1 MTEHSRATAIE
12 EGWAHNGAIKLHFL
26 HSSGRTPGLTPI
38 VFIAGVFGSAES
50 YRTEIEF
57 LAPRQCL
64 GISLR
69 GQGKSDAP
77 PSGYGLADFAADIHS
92 VVSYLGL
99 SGFVVMAYSRGVPCA
114 IRYCSEH
121 PQELRGLIVGDYPAR
136 LTRPTREWAERMRR
150 TLPAE
155 SIPSHVINALIDEA
169 QDIELWCELECLDFP
184 VLVLRGM
191 QQGALLSDQDVSLYL
206 AHLPRAE
213 VIEMHNSGHELW
225 MPDYSAFVRTVEAF
239 LREVDG
245 TSARSAG

>member
-12 EGWAHNGAIKLHFL
+12 EGWANNGAVKLHFL
-26 HSSGRTPGLTPI
+26 RSSGCTPGLTPI

-64 GISLR
+64 AVSLR

-77 PSGYGLADFAADIHS
+77 RSGYGLADFAADIHS
-92 VVSYLGL
+92 VVSYVGL
-99 SGFVVMAYSRGVPCA
+99 SGFVVMAYSRGVPYA

-136 LTRPTREWAERMRR
+136 LTKPTREWGERVRR
-150 TLPAE
+150 SLPVD
-155 SIPSHVINALIDEA
+155 PDYSHVIDALIDEA
-169 QDIELWCELECLDFP
+169 QDTELWNELECLDFP

-191 QQGALLSDQDVSLYL
+191 QQGALLSDQDASLYRT
-206 AHLPRAE
+206 HLSRVE
-213 VIEMHNSGHELW
+213 VIDMHDSGHELW
-225 MPDYSAFVRTVEAF
+225 KPDYSAFLRIIEAF

-245 TSARSAG
+245 TSA

>member
-1 MTEHSRATAIE
+1 MIEISNVAAIE
-12 EGWAHNGAIKLHFL
+12 EGWANNGAIKLHFL
-26 HSSGRTPGLTPI
+26 RSSGRTPGLTPI
-38 VFIAGVFGSAES
+38 VFIPGVFGSAES

-64 GISLR
+64 AISLR

-77 PSGYGLADFAADIHS
+77 RSEYGLADFAADIHS

-121 PQELRGLIVGDYPAR
+121 PQELCGLIVGDYPAR
-136 LTRPTREWAERMRR
+136 LTRPTREWAERVRG
-150 TLPAE
+150 TLPAG
-155 SIPSHVINALIDEA
+155 STPSHVINALIHEA
-169 QDIELWCELECLDFP
+169 QDIELWSELECLDFP

-191 QQGALLSDQDVSLYL
+191 QRGALLSDQDVSLYRT
-206 AHLPRAE
+206 HLSRVE
-213 VIEMHNSGHELW
+213 VIEMHESDHELW
-225 MPDYSAFVRTVEAF
+225 KPDYYAFVRIIEAF

-245 TSARSAG
+245 TSARPAG

>member
-1 MTEHSRATAIE
+1 MVQNSNVVAIE
-12 EGWAHNGAIKLHFL
+12 EGWANNGAIKLHFL
-26 HSSGRTPGLTPI
+26 RSSGRTPGLTPI

-64 GISLR
+64 AISLR

-77 PSGYGLADFAADIHS
+77 RSGYGLADFAADIHS

-114 IRYCSEH
+114 IRYSSEH

-136 LTRPTREWAERMRR
+136 LTRPTWEWAERVRR

-155 SIPSHVINALIDEA
+155 SIPSHVITSLIHEA
-169 QDIELWCELECLDFP
+169 QDIELWCELEWLDLP

-191 QQGALLSDQDVSLYL
+191 QQWALLSDQDVSLYL

-213 VIEMHNSGHELW
+213 VIEMHDSGHELW
-225 MPDYSAFVRTVEAF
+225 KPDYDAFMRIIEAF

-245 TSARSAG
+245 TRDWSAG